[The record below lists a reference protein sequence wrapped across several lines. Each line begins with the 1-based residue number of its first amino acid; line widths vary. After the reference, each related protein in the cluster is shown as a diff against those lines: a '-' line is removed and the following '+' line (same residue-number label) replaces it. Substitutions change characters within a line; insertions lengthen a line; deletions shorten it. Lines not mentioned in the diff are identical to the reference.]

1 MKINELKS
9 KLDFYVDS
17 IYQQGYDLGYEA
29 ALEEFDQIADRL
41 WNEGLETDA
50 EILRMVVASVRE
62 ASSEGN
68 L

>member
-17 IYQQGYDLGYEA
+17 IYQKGYDLGYEA

-62 ASSEGN
+62 ASSEEN

>member
-17 IYQQGYDLGYEA
+17 IYQKGYDLGYEA
-29 ALEEFDQIADRL
+29 SLEEFDRIADGL
-41 WNEGLETDA
+41 WNQGLHADA
-50 EILRMVVASVRE
+50 EILRMAIKSVRKG
-62 ASSEGN
+62 SSEEN

>member
-17 IYQQGYDLGYEA
+17 IYQNGYDLGYEA
-29 ALEEFDQIADRL
+29 ALEEFDRIADGL
-41 WNEGLETDA
+41 WNEKLHADA
-50 EILRMVVASVRE
+50 EILRMVIKSVRKG
-62 ASSEGN
+62 SSEEN

>member
-17 IYQQGYDLGYEA
+17 IYQKGYDLGYESA
-29 ALEEFDQIADRL
+29 IEEFDQIADRL

-62 ASSEGN
+62 ASSEEN